1 MNTEVF
7 AAMEQSKI
15 RILGIAPYDG
25 MRTAMER
32 AAEAYPQIQLDA
44 YTGDL
49 EAGAAIVQQMPPNT
63 YHCVI
68 SRGGTAALIRKVT
81 DLPVVDINISVYDVL
96 RALKLAQNLKQ
107 AQNSTSLY
115 AIVGFP
121 GITEPAHMLCSLLGY
136 DLDILTVHSADEVTS
151 TLQRLQKEGCR
162 MVVCDMVTH
171 TAARQ
176 LGLDAFLITSG
187 MESLHAALDQALNI
201 SEWYSQQRWE
211 IMLLRRITQGQNG
224 RAIVLH
230 ADGSVFYASPFD
242 PPPELL
248 VQLRSH
254 LSEIPAGG
262 TLKFY
267 YTERDQLYSITAQ
280 VFVADET
287 KRYLFYCVPSRIPL
301 RTNWAGLRSMNRG
314 ECEYLFTNSF
324 YSLSGAMGTLD
335 TEIQSVAAVRQPV
348 MISGEPGTGKEQIA
362 RYLYLH
368 SPLVNKPMVVVNC
381 ALMNDKSWDFL
392 LNHYSSP
399 LNSTGNTVYF
409 QNLESIADA
418 RVPELLAAIRETGLA
433 RRVRLI
439 FSCALRDAEIVP
451 DVLRRFTE
459 SLGCLPLTLPPLRC
473 RQDEIPALASLYLNS
488 LNLELGKQISGFE
501 PRAVEML
508 RQYSW
513 PTNYTQFKNI
523 LLTLASTTSGA
534 YVTAAQVAELLGRER
549 TLRRPAEPPRAEV
562 HTDRT
567 LDEIISEVVQ
577 QAVAAHNG
585 NRAAAARQLGIS
597 RTTLW
602 RYLGR
607 MGNGEKE

>member
-1 MNTEVF
+1 
-7 AAMEQSKI
+7 MEQSKI

-49 EAGAAIVQQMPPNT
+49 EAGVAIVQQTPPNT

-96 RALKLAQNLKQ
+96 RTMKLAQNY
-107 AQNSTSLY
+107 TSLY

-121 GITEPAHMLCSLLGY
+121 SITEPAHTLCSLLGY
-136 DLDILTVHSADEVTS
+136 DLDILTVHSADEVTN
-151 TLQRLQKEGCR
+151 TLQRLQEGGYR

-171 TAARQ
+171 TVARQ

-187 MESLHAALDQALNI
+187 MESLHTAFDQALSI
-201 SEWYSQQRWE
+201 SEWYSQQRRE

-224 RAIVLH
+224 RAIMLNS
-230 ADGSVFYASPFD
+230 DGTVFYASPND
-242 PPPELL
+242 PPKELL
-248 VQLRSH
+248 EQLRSH
-254 LSEIPAGG
+254 MAEIPTNG

-267 YTERDQLYSITAQ
+267 YTEHDHLYSITAQ
-280 VFVADET
+280 VFVVDEAR
-287 KRYLFYCVPSRIPL
+287 RYLFYCIPSRIPL
-301 RTNWAGLRSMNRG
+301 HTNWAGLRSMNRG

-324 YSLSGAMGTLD
+324 YSLSGALGALGA
-335 TEIQSVAAVRQPV
+335 EIESLSSVRQPI

-362 RYLYLH
+362 RHLYLH
-368 SPLVNKPMVVVNC
+368 SSLVNKPLVVVNC
-381 ALMNDKSWDFL
+381 ALMNEKSWDFL

-399 LNSTGNTVYF
+399 LNATDNTVYF

-418 RVPELLAAIRETGLA
+418 RVPELLAAIKETGLA

-439 FSCALRDAEIVP
+439 FSCACREEGIVP
-451 DVLRRFTE
+451 DVLRKFTE
-459 SLGCLPLTLPPLRC
+459 RLGCLSLSLPPLRS
-473 RQDEIPALASLYLNS
+473 RQDEIPSLASLYLSS
-488 LNLELGKQISGFE
+488 LNLELGKQISGLE
-501 PRAVEML
+501 PRAIEML

-523 LLTLASTTSGA
+523 LRTLASTTSGA

-549 TLRRPAEPPRAEV
+549 TLRRPAEPTHAEV
-562 HTDRT
+562 RSDRT
-567 LDEIISEVVQ
+567 LDEIVTEVVQ

-607 MGNGEKE
+607 MDGENGK

>member
-1 MNTEVF
+1 
-7 AAMEQSKI
+7 MEQSKI

-25 MRTAMER
+25 MRTALER

-49 EAGAAIVQQMPPNT
+49 EAGVAIVQQTPPNT

-96 RALKLAQNLKQ
+96 RTMKLAQNY
-107 AQNSTSLY
+107 TSLY

-121 GITEPAHMLCSLLGY
+121 SITEPAHTLCSLLGY
-136 DLDILTVHSADEVTS
+136 DLDILTVHSADEVTN
-151 TLQRLQKEGCR
+151 TLQRLQEGGYR

-171 TAARQ
+171 TVARQ

-187 MESLHAALDQALNI
+187 MESLHTALDQALSI
-201 SEWYSQQRWE
+201 SEWYSQQRRE

-224 RAIVLH
+224 RAIMLNS
-230 ADGSVFYASPFD
+230 DGTVFYASPND
-242 PPPELL
+242 PPKELL
-248 VQLRSH
+248 EQLRSH
-254 LSEIPAGG
+254 MAEIPTNG

-267 YTERDQLYSITAQ
+267 YTERDHLYSITAQ
-280 VFVADET
+280 VFVVDEAR
-287 KRYLFYCVPSRIPL
+287 RYLFYCMPSRIPL
-301 RTNWAGLRSMNRG
+301 HTNWAGLRSMNRG

-324 YSLSGAMGTLD
+324 YSLSGALGALGA
-335 TEIQSVAAVRQPV
+335 EIESLSSVRQPI

-362 RYLYLH
+362 RHLYLH
-368 SPLVNKPMVVVNC
+368 SSLVNKPLVVVNC
-381 ALMNDKSWDFL
+381 ALMNEKSWDFL

-399 LNSTGNTVYF
+399 LNATDNTVYF

-418 RVPELLAAIRETGLA
+418 RVPELLAAIKETGLA

-439 FSCALRDAEIVP
+439 FSCACREEGIVP
-451 DVLRRFTE
+451 DVLRKFTE
-459 SLGCLPLTLPPLRC
+459 RLGCLSLSLPPLRS
-473 RQDEIPALASLYLNS
+473 RQDEIPSLASLYLSS
-488 LNLELGKQISGFE
+488 LNLELGKQISGLE
-501 PRAVEML
+501 PRAIEML

-523 LLTLASTTSGA
+523 LRTLASTTSGA

-549 TLRRPAEPPRAEV
+549 TLRRPAEPTHAEV
-562 HTDRT
+562 RSDRT
-567 LDEIISEVVQ
+567 LDEIVTEVVQ

-607 MGNGEKE
+607 MEGESGK

>member
-1 MNTEVF
+1 
-7 AAMEQSKI
+7 MEQSKI

-49 EAGAAIVQQMPPNT
+49 DAGVSIVQRMPSNT
-63 YHCVI
+63 YNCVI

-96 RALKLAQNLKQ
+96 RTMKLAQNY
-107 AQNSTSLY
+107 TSLY

-121 GITEPAHMLCSLLGY
+121 SITEPAHTLCSLLGY
-136 DLDILTVHSADEVTS
+136 DLDILTVHSADEVAN
-151 TLQRLQKEGCR
+151 TLQRLQEGGYR

-171 TAARQ
+171 TVARQ

-187 MESLHAALDQALNI
+187 MESLHAALDQALSI

-230 ADGSVFYASPFD
+230 EDGSVFYASPSD

-248 VQLRSH
+248 EQLRAH
-254 LSEIPAGG
+254 LPEIPTSG

-280 VFVADET
+280 VFVADEA

-301 RTNWAGLRSMNRG
+301 HTNWAGLRSMNRG

-335 TEIQSVAAVRQPV
+335 AEIHSLAAVRQPV

-399 LNSTGNTVYF
+399 LNATGNTVYF

-418 RVPELLAAIRETGLA
+418 RVPELLAAIKETGLA

-439 FSCALRDAEIVP
+439 FSCACREEGIVP
-451 DVLRRFTE
+451 DVLRKFTE
-459 SLGCLPLTLPPLRC
+459 RLGCLTLTLPPLRS
-473 RQDEIPALASLYLNS
+473 RQDEIPSLASLYLSS

-501 PRAVEML
+501 PRAIEML

-523 LLTLASTTSGA
+523 LRTLASTTNGA

-549 TLRRPAEPPRAEV
+549 TLRRSAEPTHAEV
-562 HTDRT
+562 RSDRT
-567 LDEIISEVVQ
+567 LDEIITEVVQ

-607 MGNGEKE
+607 MEGESGK

>member
-1 MNTEVF
+1 
-7 AAMEQSKI
+7 MEQSKI

-44 YTGDL
+44 YTGDMD
-49 EAGAAIVQQMPPNT
+49 AGVSIVQRMPSNT
-63 YHCVI
+63 YNCVI

-96 RALKLAQNLKQ
+96 RTMKLAQNY
-107 AQNSTSLY
+107 TSLY

-121 GITEPAHMLCSLLGY
+121 SITEPAHTLCSLLGY
-136 DLDILTVHSADEVTS
+136 DLDILTVHSADEVTN
-151 TLQRLQKEGCR
+151 TLQRLQEGGYR

-171 TAARQ
+171 TVARQ

-187 MESLHAALDQALNI
+187 MESLHAAIDQALSI
-201 SEWYSQQRWE
+201 SEWYNQQRWE

-230 ADGSVFYASPFD
+230 KDGSVFYSSPSD

-248 VQLRSH
+248 EQLRAH
-254 LSEIPAGG
+254 LSEIPVSG

-301 RTNWAGLRSMNRG
+301 HTNWAGLRSMNRG

-335 TEIQSVAAVRQPV
+335 TEIQSLAAVRQPV

-368 SPLVNKPMVVVNC
+368 SQLVNKPMAVVNC

-399 LNSTGNTVYF
+399 LNATGNTVYF

-418 RVPELLAAIRETGLA
+418 RVPELLAAIKETGLA

-439 FSCALRDAEIVP
+439 FSCACREEEIVP
-451 DVLRRFTE
+451 DVLRKFTE
-459 SLGCLPLTLPPLRC
+459 RLGCLTLTLPPLRS
-473 RQDEIPALASLYLNS
+473 RQDEIPSLASVYLSS

-501 PRAVEML
+501 PRAIEML

-523 LLTLASTTSGA
+523 LRTLASTSNGA

-549 TLRRPAEPPRAEV
+549 TLRRHTELAHAEV
-562 HTDRT
+562 RSDRT
-567 LDEIISEVVQ
+567 LDEIITEVVQ

-607 MGNGEKE
+607 MESEK

>member
-1 MNTEVF
+1 
-7 AAMEQSKI
+7 MEQSKI

-49 EAGAAIVQQMPPNT
+49 EAGVAIVQQTPPNT

-96 RALKLAQNLKQ
+96 RTMKLAQNY
-107 AQNSTSLY
+107 TSLY

-121 GITEPAHMLCSLLGY
+121 SITEPAHTLCSLLGY
-136 DLDILTVHSADEVTS
+136 DLDILTVHSADEVTN
-151 TLQRLQKEGCR
+151 TLQRLQEGGYR

-171 TAARQ
+171 TVARQ

-187 MESLHAALDQALNI
+187 MESLHTAFDQALSI
-201 SEWYSQQRWE
+201 SEWYSQQRRE

-224 RAIVLH
+224 RAIMLNS
-230 ADGSVFYASPFD
+230 DGTVFYASPND
-242 PPPELL
+242 PPKELL
-248 VQLRSH
+248 EQLRSH
-254 LSEIPAGG
+254 MAEIPTNG

-267 YTERDQLYSITAQ
+267 YTEHDHLYSITAQ
-280 VFVADET
+280 VFVVDEAR
-287 KRYLFYCVPSRIPL
+287 RYLFYCIPSRIPL
-301 RTNWAGLRSMNRG
+301 HTNWAGLRSMNRG

-324 YSLSGAMGTLD
+324 YSLSGALGALGA
-335 TEIQSVAAVRQPV
+335 EIESLSSVRQPI

-362 RYLYLH
+362 RHLYLH
-368 SPLVNKPMVVVNC
+368 SSLVNKPLVVVNC
-381 ALMNDKSWDFL
+381 ALMNEKSWDFL

-399 LNSTGNTVYF
+399 LNATDNTVYF

-418 RVPELLAAIRETGLA
+418 RVPELLAAIKETGLA

-439 FSCALRDAEIVP
+439 FSCACREEGIVP
-451 DVLRRFTE
+451 DVLRKFTE
-459 SLGCLPLTLPPLRC
+459 RLGCLSLSLPPLRS
-473 RQDEIPALASLYLNS
+473 RQDEIPSLASLYLSS
-488 LNLELGKQISGFE
+488 LNLELGKQISGLE
-501 PRAVEML
+501 PRAIEML

-523 LLTLASTTSGA
+523 LRTLASTTSGA

-549 TLRRPAEPPRAEV
+549 TLRRPAEPTHAEV
-562 HTDRT
+562 RSDRT
-567 LDEIISEVVQ
+567 LDEIVTEVVQ

-585 NRAAAARQLGIS
+585 NRPSPEKCPVA
-597 RTTLW
+597 
-602 RYLGR
+602 GR
-607 MGNGEKE
+607 AV

>member
-1 MNTEVF
+1 
-7 AAMEQSKI
+7 MEQSKI

-49 EAGAAIVQQMPPNT
+49 EAGVAIVQQTPPNT

-96 RALKLAQNLKQ
+96 RTMKLAQNY
-107 AQNSTSLY
+107 TSLY

-121 GITEPAHMLCSLLGY
+121 SITEPAHTLCSLLGY
-136 DLDILTVHSADEVTS
+136 DLDILTVHSADEVTN
-151 TLQRLQKEGCR
+151 TLQRLQEGGYR

-171 TAARQ
+171 TVARQ

-187 MESLHAALDQALNI
+187 MESLHTAFDQALSI
-201 SEWYSQQRWE
+201 SEWYSQQRRE

-224 RAIVLH
+224 RAIMLNS
-230 ADGSVFYASPFD
+230 DGTVFYASPND
-242 PPPELL
+242 PPKELL
-248 VQLRSH
+248 EQLRSH
-254 LSEIPAGG
+254 MAEIPTNG

-267 YTERDQLYSITAQ
+267 YTEHDHLYSITAQ
-280 VFVADET
+280 VFVVDEAR
-287 KRYLFYCVPSRIPL
+287 RYLFYCIPSRIPL
-301 RTNWAGLRSMNRG
+301 HTNWAGLRSMNRG

-324 YSLSGAMGTLD
+324 YSLSGALGALGA
-335 TEIQSVAAVRQPV
+335 EIESLSSVRQPI

-362 RYLYLH
+362 RHLYLH
-368 SPLVNKPMVVVNC
+368 SSLVNKPLVVVNC
-381 ALMNDKSWDFL
+381 ALMNEKSWDFL

-399 LNSTGNTVYF
+399 LNATDNTVYF

-418 RVPELLAAIRETGLA
+418 RVPELLAAIKETGLA

-439 FSCALRDAEIVP
+439 FSCACREEGIVP
-451 DVLRRFTE
+451 DVLRKFTE
-459 SLGCLPLTLPPLRC
+459 RLGCLSLSLPPLC
-473 RQDEIPALASLYLNS
+473 SRQDEIPSLASLYLSS
-488 LNLELGKQISGFE
+488 LNLELGKQISGLE
-501 PRAVEML
+501 PRAIEML

-523 LLTLASTTSGA
+523 LRTLASTTSGA

-549 TLRRPAEPPRAEV
+549 TLRRPAEPTHAEV
-562 HTDRT
+562 RSDRT
-567 LDEIISEVVQ
+567 LDEIVTEVVQ

-607 MGNGEKE
+607 MEGESGK

>member
-1 MNTEVF
+1 
-7 AAMEQSKI
+7 MEQSKI

-49 EAGAAIVQQMPPNT
+49 EAGVAIVQQTPPNT

-96 RALKLAQNLKQ
+96 RTMKLAQNY
-107 AQNSTSLY
+107 TSLY

-121 GITEPAHMLCSLLGY
+121 SITEPAHTLCSLLGY
-136 DLDILTVHSADEVTS
+136 DLDILTVHSADEVTN
-151 TLQRLQKEGCR
+151 TLQRLQEGGYR

-171 TAARQ
+171 TVARQ

-187 MESLHAALDQALNI
+187 MESLHTAFDQALSI
-201 SEWYSQQRWE
+201 SEWYSQQRRE

-224 RAIVLH
+224 RAIMLNS
-230 ADGSVFYASPFD
+230 DGTVFYASPND
-242 PPPELL
+242 PPKELL
-248 VQLRSH
+248 EQLRNH
-254 LSEIPAGG
+254 MAEIPTNG

-267 YTERDQLYSITAQ
+267 YTEHDHLYSITAQ
-280 VFVADET
+280 VFVVDEAR
-287 KRYLFYCVPSRIPL
+287 RYLFYCIPSRIPL
-301 RTNWAGLRSMNRG
+301 HTNWAGLRSMNRG

-324 YSLSGAMGTLD
+324 YSLSGALGALGA
-335 TEIQSVAAVRQPV
+335 EIESLSSVRQPI

-362 RYLYLH
+362 RHLYLH
-368 SPLVNKPMVVVNC
+368 SSLVNKPLVVVNC
-381 ALMNDKSWDFL
+381 ALMNEKSWDFL

-399 LNSTGNTVYF
+399 LNATDNTVYF

-418 RVPELLAAIRETGLA
+418 RVPELLAAIKETGLA

-439 FSCALRDAEIVP
+439 FSCACREEGIVP
-451 DVLRRFTE
+451 DVLRKFTE
-459 SLGCLPLTLPPLRC
+459 RLGCLSLSLPPLRS
-473 RQDEIPALASLYLNS
+473 RQDEIPSLASLYLSS
-488 LNLELGKQISGFE
+488 LNLELGKQISGLE
-501 PRAVEML
+501 PRAIEML

-513 PTNYTQFKNI
+513 PTNYTQFKN
-523 LLTLASTTSGA
+523 LLRTLASTTSGA

-549 TLRRPAEPPRAEV
+549 TLRRPAEPTHAEV
-562 HTDRT
+562 RSDRT
-567 LDEIISEVVQ
+567 LDEIVTEVVQ

-607 MGNGEKE
+607 MEGESGK

>member
-1 MNTEVF
+1 
-7 AAMEQSKI
+7 MEQSKI

-49 EAGAAIVQQMPPNT
+49 EAGVAIVQQTPPNT

-81 DLPVVDINISVYDVL
+81 DLPVVDINISVYDAL
-96 RALKLAQNLKQ
+96 RTMKLAQNY
-107 AQNSTSLY
+107 TSLY

-121 GITEPAHMLCSLLGY
+121 SITEPAHTLCSLLGY
-136 DLDILTVHSADEVTS
+136 DLDILTVHSADEVTN
-151 TLQRLQKEGCR
+151 TLQRLQEGGYR

-171 TAARQ
+171 TVARQ

-187 MESLHAALDQALNI
+187 MESLHTAFDQALSI
-201 SEWYSQQRWE
+201 SEWYSQQRRE

-224 RAIVLH
+224 RAIMLNS
-230 ADGSVFYASPFD
+230 DGTVFYASPND
-242 PPPELL
+242 PPKELL
-248 VQLRSH
+248 EQLRSH
-254 LSEIPAGG
+254 MAEIPTNG

-267 YTERDQLYSITAQ
+267 YTEHDLLYSITAQ
-280 VFVADET
+280 VFVVDEAR
-287 KRYLFYCVPSRIPL
+287 RYLFYCIPSRIPL
-301 RTNWAGLRSMNRG
+301 HTNWAGLRSMNRG

-324 YSLSGAMGTLD
+324 YSLSGALGALGA
-335 TEIQSVAAVRQPV
+335 EIESLSSVRQPI

-362 RYLYLH
+362 RHLYLH
-368 SPLVNKPMVVVNC
+368 SSLVNKPLVVVNC
-381 ALMNDKSWDFL
+381 ALMNEKSWDFL

-399 LNSTGNTVYF
+399 LNATDNTVYF
-409 QNLESIADA
+409 QNLESIADD
-418 RVPELLAAIRETGLA
+418 RVPELLAAIKETGLA

-439 FSCALRDAEIVP
+439 FSCACREEGIVP
-451 DVLRRFTE
+451 DVLRKFTE
-459 SLGCLPLTLPPLRC
+459 RLGCLSLSLPPLRS
-473 RQDEIPALASLYLNS
+473 RQDEIPSLASLYLSS
-488 LNLELGKQISGFE
+488 LNLELGKQISGLE
-501 PRAVEML
+501 PRAIEML

-523 LLTLASTTSGA
+523 LRTLASTTSGA

-549 TLRRPAEPPRAEV
+549 TLRRPAEPTHAEV
-562 HTDRT
+562 RSDRT
-567 LDEIISEVVQ
+567 LDEIVTEVVQ

-607 MGNGEKE
+607 MEGERGK

>member
-1 MNTEVF
+1 
-7 AAMEQSKI
+7 MEQSKI

-49 EAGAAIVQQMPPNT
+49 EAGVAIVQRMPPNT
-63 YHCVI
+63 YNCVI

-81 DLPVVDINISVYDVL
+81 DLPVVDIHISVYDVL
-96 RALKLAQNLKQ
+96 RTMKLAQNY
-107 AQNSTSLY
+107 TSLY

-121 GITEPAHMLCSLLGY
+121 SITEPAHTLCSLLGY
-136 DLDILTVHSADEVTS
+136 DLDILTVHSADEVTN
-151 TLQRLQKEGCR
+151 TLQRLQEGGYR

-171 TAARQ
+171 TVARQ

-187 MESLHAALDQALNI
+187 MESLHTALDQALSI
-201 SEWYSQQRWE
+201 SEWYSQQRRE

-224 RAIVLH
+224 RAIMLNSN
-230 ADGSVFYASPFD
+230 GTVFYASPND
-242 PPPELL
+242 PPKELL
-248 VQLRSH
+248 EQLRSH
-254 LSEIPAGG
+254 MAEIPTNG

-267 YTERDQLYSITAQ
+267 YTEHDHLYSITAQ
-280 VFVADET
+280 VFVVDEAR
-287 KRYLFYCVPSRIPL
+287 RYLFYCMPSRIPL
-301 RTNWAGLRSMNRG
+301 HTNWAGLRSMNRG

-324 YSLSGAMGTLD
+324 YSLSGALGALGA
-335 TEIQSVAAVRQPV
+335 EIESLSSVRQPI

-399 LNSTGNTVYF
+399 LNATGNTVYF

-418 RVPELLAAIRETGLA
+418 RVPELLAAIKETGLA

-439 FSCALRDAEIVP
+439 FSCACREEEIVP
-451 DVLRRFTE
+451 DVLRKFTE
-459 SLGCLPLTLPPLRC
+459 RLGCLTLTLPPLRS
-473 RQDEIPALASLYLNS
+473 RQDEIPSLASLYLSS

-501 PRAVEML
+501 PRAIEML

-523 LLTLASTTSGA
+523 LRTLASTTNGA

-549 TLRRPAEPPRAEV
+549 TLRRSAEPTHAEV
-562 HTDRT
+562 RSDRT
-567 LDEIISEVVQ
+567 LDEIITEVVQ

-607 MGNGEKE
+607 MEEESEK

>member
-1 MNTEVF
+1 
-7 AAMEQSKI
+7 MEQSKI

-44 YTGDL
+44 YTGDMD
-49 EAGAAIVQQMPPNT
+49 AGVSIVQRMPSNT
-63 YHCVI
+63 YNCVI

-96 RALKLAQNLKQ
+96 RTMKLAQNY
-107 AQNSTSLY
+107 TSLY

-121 GITEPAHMLCSLLGY
+121 SITEPAHTLCSLLGY
-136 DLDILTVHSADEVTS
+136 DLDILTVHSADEVTN
-151 TLQRLQKEGCR
+151 TLQRLREGGYR

-171 TAARQ
+171 TVARQ

-187 MESLHAALDQALNI
+187 MESLHAAIDQALSI
-201 SEWYSQQRWE
+201 SEWYNQQRWE

-230 ADGSVFYASPFD
+230 EDGSVFYSSPSD

-248 VQLRSH
+248 EQLRAH
-254 LSEIPAGG
+254 LSEIPVSG

-280 VFVADET
+280 VFVADEA

-301 RTNWAGLRSMNRG
+301 HTNWAGLRSMNRG

-335 TEIQSVAAVRQPV
+335 TEIQSLAAVRQPV

-368 SPLVNKPMVVVNC
+368 SQLVNKPMAVVNC

-392 LNHYSSP
+392 LNHYS
-399 LNSTGNTVYF
+399 
-409 QNLESIADA
+409 
-418 RVPELLAAIRETGLA
+418 
-433 RRVRLI
+433 
-439 FSCALRDAEIVP
+439 
-451 DVLRRFTE
+451 
-459 SLGCLPLTLPPLRC
+459 
-473 RQDEIPALASLYLNS
+473 
-488 LNLELGKQISGFE
+488 
-501 PRAVEML
+501 
-508 RQYSW
+508 
-513 PTNYTQFKNI
+513 
-523 LLTLASTTSGA
+523 
-534 YVTAAQVAELLGRER
+534 
-549 TLRRPAEPPRAEV
+549 
-562 HTDRT
+562 
-567 LDEIISEVVQ
+567 
-577 QAVAAHNG
+577 
-585 NRAAAARQLGIS
+585 
-597 RTTLW
+597 
-602 RYLGR
+602 
-607 MGNGEKE
+607 

>member
-1 MNTEVF
+1 
-7 AAMEQSKI
+7 MEQSKI

-49 EAGAAIVQQMPPNT
+49 EAGVAIVQQTPPNT

-96 RALKLAQNLKQ
+96 RTMKLAQNY
-107 AQNSTSLY
+107 TSLY

-121 GITEPAHMLCSLLGY
+121 SITEPAHTLCSLLGY
-136 DLDILTVHSADEVTS
+136 DLDILTVHSADEVTN
-151 TLQRLQKEGCR
+151 TLQRLQEGGYR

-171 TAARQ
+171 TVARQ

-187 MESLHAALDQALNI
+187 MESLHTAFDQALSI
-201 SEWYSQQRWE
+201 SEWYSQQRRE

-224 RAIVLH
+224 RAIMLNS
-230 ADGSVFYASPFD
+230 DGTVFYASPND
-242 PPPELL
+242 PPKELL
-248 VQLRSH
+248 EQLRNH
-254 LSEIPAGG
+254 MAEIPTNG

-267 YTERDQLYSITAQ
+267 YTEHDHLYSITAQ
-280 VFVADET
+280 VFVVDEAR
-287 KRYLFYCVPSRIPL
+287 RYLFYCIPSRIPL
-301 RTNWAGLRSMNRG
+301 HTNWAGLRSMNRG

-324 YSLSGAMGTLD
+324 YSLSGALGALGA
-335 TEIQSVAAVRQPV
+335 EIESLSSVRQPI

-362 RYLYLH
+362 RHLYLH
-368 SPLVNKPMVVVNC
+368 SSLVNKPLVVVNC
-381 ALMNDKSWDFL
+381 ALMNEKSWDFL

-399 LNSTGNTVYF
+399 LNATDNTVYF

-418 RVPELLAAIRETGLA
+418 RVPELLAAIKETGLA

-439 FSCALRDAEIVP
+439 FSCACWEEGIVP
-451 DVLRRFTE
+451 DVLRKFTE
-459 SLGCLPLTLPPLRC
+459 RLGCLSLSLPPLRS
-473 RQDEIPALASLYLNS
+473 RQDEIPSLASLYLSS
-488 LNLELGKQISGFE
+488 LNLELGKQISGLE
-501 PRAVEML
+501 PRAIEML

-523 LLTLASTTSGA
+523 LRTLASTTSGA

-549 TLRRPAEPPRAEV
+549 TLRRPAEPTHAEV
-562 HTDRT
+562 RSDRT
-567 LDEIISEVVQ
+567 LDEIVTEVVQ

-607 MGNGEKE
+607 MEGESGK

>member
-1 MNTEVF
+1 
-7 AAMEQSKI
+7 MEQSKI

-49 EAGAAIVQQMPPNT
+49 EAGVAIVQQTPPNT

-96 RALKLAQNLKQ
+96 RTMKLAQNY
-107 AQNSTSLY
+107 TSLY

-121 GITEPAHMLCSLLGY
+121 SITEPAHTLCSLLGY
-136 DLDILTVHSADEVTS
+136 DLDILTVHSADEVTN
-151 TLQRLQKEGCR
+151 TLQRLQEGGYR

-171 TAARQ
+171 TVARQ

-187 MESLHAALDQALNI
+187 MESLHTAFDQALSI
-201 SEWYSQQRWE
+201 SEWYSQQRRE

-224 RAIVLH
+224 RAIMLNS
-230 ADGSVFYASPFD
+230 DGTVFYASPND
-242 PPPELL
+242 PPKELL
-248 VQLRSH
+248 EQLRSH
-254 LSEIPAGG
+254 MAEIPTNG

-267 YTERDQLYSITAQ
+267 YTEHDHLYSITAQ
-280 VFVADET
+280 VFVVDEAR
-287 KRYLFYCVPSRIPL
+287 RYLFYCMPSRIPL
-301 RTNWAGLRSMNRG
+301 HTNWAGLRSMNRG

-324 YSLSGAMGTLD
+324 YSLSGALGALGA
-335 TEIQSVAAVRQPV
+335 EIESLSSVRQPI

-362 RYLYLH
+362 RHLYLH
-368 SPLVNKPMVVVNC
+368 SSLVNKPLVVVNC
-381 ALMNDKSWDFL
+381 ALMNEKSWDFL

-399 LNSTGNTVYF
+399 LNATDNTVYF

-418 RVPELLAAIRETGLA
+418 RVPELLAAIKETGLA

-439 FSCALRDAEIVP
+439 FSCACREEGIVP
-451 DVLRRFTE
+451 DVLRKFTE
-459 SLGCLPLTLPPLRC
+459 RLGCLSLSLPPLRS
-473 RQDEIPALASLYLNS
+473 RQDEIPSLASLYLSS
-488 LNLELGKQISGFE
+488 LNLELGKQISGLE
-501 PRAVEML
+501 PRAIEML

-523 LLTLASTTSGA
+523 LRTLASTTSGA

-549 TLRRPAEPPRAEV
+549 TLRRPAEPTHAEV
-562 HTDRT
+562 RSDRT
-567 LDEIISEVVQ
+567 LDEIVTEVVQ

-607 MGNGEKE
+607 MEGESGK